1 MGMDRKIEKKKWP
14 PRKIGLIIAAVIFII
29 IIVYL
34 FLFRYKSS
42 ALNVEKEHLTIATVT
57 RGPFREFIPIVGN
70 VLPINTFYL
79 SAMEGGRVE
88 EIYREAGAVV
98 NQGDKLLKLGNTSL
112 LLDIMWR
119 EAELFQQSNNLR
131 NTRLSMEQQRLAL
144 KTQLTDIEY
153 QLLQQKRIYD
163 RSKELYN
170 KEMLSQQEY
179 EATKDQY
186 EYLQKRRN
194 LTIESQKNDLEFRQA
209 QIESLESSLKRMED
223 NLEIAKQ
230 KLDNLTIVAP
240 ISGHLT
246 ALNAEIGQ
254 TKSPGERLGQID
266 VLDGFKV
273 RASVDEHYLPRIEID
288 KTGEFDLA
296 GETYQL
302 VVRKVFPEVK
312 DGRFEIDLEFTDRV
326 PTGITRGQSLH
337 IRLDL
342 GGISEAILLSRGG
355 FYQVTGGNWVYV
367 LASDQKTA
375 FKRPIKIGRQN
386 PQYYEV
392 LEGLEPGEL
401 VITSAYDNYNNIDNL
416 ILK

>member
-1 MGMDRKIEKKKWP
+1 MGMDRKIEKKKWL
-14 PRKIGLIIAAVIFII
+14 PRKIGLIIPATIFII

-98 NQGDKLLKLGNTSL
+98 EKGDKLLKLGNTSL

-144 KTQLTDIEY
+144 KSQLTDIEY

-273 RASVDEHYLPRIEID
+273 RASVDEHYLPRIEVD

-355 FYQVTGGNWVYV
+355 FYQVTGGNWAYV

>member
-29 IIVYL
+29 VFIYL

-98 NQGDKLLKLGNTSL
+98 NKGDKLLKLGNTSL

-144 KTQLTDIEY
+144 KTQLADIEY
-153 QLLQQKRIYD
+153 QLLQQKRIYA

-186 EYLQKRRN
+186 EYLQKRRD
-194 LTIESQKNDLEFRQA
+194 LTFESQKNDLEFRRA

-302 VVRKVFPEVK
+302 IVRKVFPEVK

-342 GGISEAILLSRGG
+342 GGISEAILLPRGG
-355 FYQVTGGNWVYV
+355 FYQVTGGNWVYI
-367 LASDQKTA
+367 LANDQKTA

>member
-1 MGMDRKIEKKKWP
+1 
-14 PRKIGLIIAAVIFII
+14 
-29 IIVYL
+29 
-34 FLFRYKSS
+34 
-42 ALNVEKEHLTIATVT
+42 
-57 RGPFREFIPIVGN
+57 
-70 VLPINTFYL
+70 
-79 SAMEGGRVE
+79 
-88 EIYREAGAVV
+88 
-98 NQGDKLLKLGNTSL
+98 
-112 LLDIMWR
+112 
-119 EAELFQQSNNLR
+119 
-131 NTRLSMEQQRLAL
+131 MEQQRLAL
-144 KTQLTDIEY
+144 KMQLTDIEY
-153 QLLQQKRIYD
+153 QLLQQKRIYN
-163 RSKELYN
+163 RSKELYS
-170 KEMLSQQEY
+170 KEILSQQEY

-186 EYLQKRRN
+186 EYLQKRRD
-194 LTIESQKNDLEFRQA
+194 LTVESQKNDLEFRRA
-209 QIESLESSLKRMED
+209 QIKSLESSLKRMED

-273 RASVDEHYLPRIEID
+273 RASFDEHYLPRIEID

-302 VVRKVFPEVK
+302 IVRKVFPEIK
-312 DGRFEIDLEFTDRV
+312 DGRFEIDLKFTDRV

-342 GGISEAILLSRGG
+342 GGISEAILLPRGV
-355 FYQVTGGNWVYV
+355 FYQVTGGNWVYI
-367 LASDQKTA
+367 LANDLKTA
-375 FKRPIKIGRQN
+375 FKRSIKIGCQN

>member
-29 IIVYL
+29 VFIYL

-98 NQGDKLLKLGNTSL
+98 NKGDKLLKLGNTSL

-144 KTQLTDIEY
+144 KTQLADIEY
-153 QLLQQKRIYD
+153 QLLQQKRIYA

-186 EYLQKRRN
+186 EYLQKRRD
-194 LTIESQKNDLEFRQA
+194 LTFESQKNDLEFRRA

-302 VVRKVFPEVK
+302 IVRKVFPEVK

-342 GGISEAILLSRGG
+342 GGISEAILLPRGG
-355 FYQVTGGNWVYV
+355 FYQVTGGNWVYI
-367 LASDQKTA
+367 LANDQKTA

-401 VITSAYDNYNNIDNL
+401 VITSAYDNLNKENIP
-416 ILK
+416 